1 MRYLVVISRTPNNYC
16 AGAPD
21 VPGCI
26 STGRTPEE
34 MKVNIREALE
44 FHFEG
49 MSEHGETLPEPTARA
64 IVVEGYNAVVYRED
78 GAWKAFAEELWP
90 IVVAADTPER
100 AESLFRETLPAYLGS
115 LRASGAPVPPP
126 AAEVFFV
133 DVNLPVPA

>member
-21 VPGCI
+21 VPGCV

-34 MKVNIREALE
+34 MKANIREALE

-49 MSEHGETLPEPTARA
+49 MLENGETLPEPTARA

-78 GAWKAFAEELWP
+78 GGWKAFVEALWP
-90 IVVAADTPER
+90 IVAAADTPER

-115 LRASGAPVPPP
+115 LRASGVSVPPP
-126 AAEVFFV
+126 ESETVFV
-133 DVNLPVPA
+133 DLNLPVPA

>member
-1 MRYLVVISRTPNNYC
+1 MRYLVVISSTPNNYC

-34 MKVNIREALE
+34 MKANIREALA

-49 MSEHGETLPEPTARA
+49 MLEHGETLPEPTARA
-64 IVVEGYNAVVYRED
+64 IVVEGYNAVVYREN
-78 GAWKAFAEELWP
+78 GGWKAFAEELWP
-90 IVVAADTPER
+90 IIVAADTPER
-100 AESLFRETLPAYLGS
+100 AEALFRETLPTYLSS
-115 LRASGAPVPPP
+115 LRSSNAAVAPP
-126 AAEVFFV
+126 ASEIFFV